1 MHNARLVLRVP
12 AARAGRASRDARW
25 AKYARVFNRSGLTR
39 LIGADNVILATDE
52 LFGALNSA
60 LRDARRWI
68 ADPDRLP
75 SPPRRCLPEARG
87 HRPAVTGAHP
97 ATLRLS
103 APHHTGA

>member
-1 MHNARLVLRVP
+1 MTTTGLGTPISPVHNARLVLRVP

-25 AKYARVFNRSGLTR
+25 AKYARVFNRSGLTG

-75 SPPRRCLPEARG
+75 GPPRRSQLRTTLGPD
-87 HRPAVTGAHP
+87 PAM
-97 ATLRLS
+97 
-103 APHHTGA
+103 